1 MLGFKSVKNIAQAS
15 FDDEGF
21 CDSAFLNFGGGGGG
35 KGGGR
40 AAAPVFIPPPAAP
53 AVSEAATV
61 VDANTTEAE
70 AKRKRAAITS
80 GAKSLQ
86 IPMLTPGVGGS
97 SVGTGV
103 APK

>member
-21 CDSAFLNFGGGGGG
+21 CDSAFLNFGGGG
-35 KGGGR
+35 KGGGG
-40 AAAPVFIPPPAAP
+40 AAAPVFTPPPAAP
-53 AVSEAATV
+53 AVSEAATI
-61 VDANTTEAE
+61 VDANTPAAE
-70 AKRKRAAITS
+70 AKRKKDAITS